1 PSVVENDATTA
12 AIGEHR
18 RGAGLG
24 ARNMVYYTVSTGIGG
39 GIILDGRPFRGSR
52 GFAGEVG
59 HVPIFAAGGAACTCG
74 KEGCLEAYCSGL
86 SIARRAME
94 ALEEGPAALDG

>member
-1 PSVVENDATTA
+1 
-12 AIGEHR
+12 
-18 RGAGLG
+18 
-24 ARNMVYYTVSTGIGG
+24 TVSTGIGG
-39 GIILDGRPFRGSR
+39 GIILDGRPFRGGR

-86 SIARRAME
+86 SIARRAKE
-94 ALEEGPAALDG
+94 ALKGRPAALDGNGAGAAAPQPAGDHRVSTAPPLTARDV